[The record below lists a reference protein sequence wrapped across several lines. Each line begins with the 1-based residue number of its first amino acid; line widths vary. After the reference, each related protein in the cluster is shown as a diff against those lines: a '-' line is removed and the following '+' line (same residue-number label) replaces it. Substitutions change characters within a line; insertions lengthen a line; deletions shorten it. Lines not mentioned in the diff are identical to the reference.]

1 MYLLSFFAIFVSLT
15 LCVIFIFGSAQGE
28 AFDYETAVQTCY
40 LDGELVN
47 RDPGILK
54 LGQSYWVSGKRVELG
69 CPRKGLCSRLE
80 IGKLLDRSH
89 RAWIS
94 SVSNVRSLVV

>member
-1 MYLLSFFAIFVSLT
+1 MEKSAQILYQYIIEFKT
-15 LCVIFIFGSAQGE
+15 GSAQGE

-69 CPRKGLCSRLE
+69 CPRKGTIQHDSKRGRGGGQGNLGL
-80 IGKLLDRSH
+80 
-89 RAWIS
+89 AWKVKS
-94 SVSNVRSLVV
+94 PK

>member
-1 MYLLSFFAIFVSLT
+1 MEKSAQILYQYIIEFKT
-15 LCVIFIFGSAQGE
+15 GSAQGE

-54 LGQSYWVSGKRVELG
+54 LGQSYWVGGKRVELG
-69 CPRKGLCSRLE
+69 CPRKGTIYPTRQ
-80 IGKLLDRSH
+80 
-89 RAWIS
+89 
-94 SVSNVRSLVV
+94 